1 VPPRREPVRTCV
13 GCRER
18 AGKGEFVRVVR
29 QPAGQVSVDP
39 TGMSPGRGA
48 YVHRTESCVRQA
60 VRRGSL
66 AKALKASLDD
76 AEVSRLVDE
85 LASGS
90 GDER

>member
-1 VPPRREPVRTCV
+1 V
-13 GCRER
+13 GCRGR

-39 TGMSPGRGA
+39 TGRSPGRGA
-48 YVHRTESCVRQA
+48 YVHRAESCVRQA
-60 VRRGSL
+60 VRRGAL

-76 AEVSRLVDE
+76 AEVSRLMDE